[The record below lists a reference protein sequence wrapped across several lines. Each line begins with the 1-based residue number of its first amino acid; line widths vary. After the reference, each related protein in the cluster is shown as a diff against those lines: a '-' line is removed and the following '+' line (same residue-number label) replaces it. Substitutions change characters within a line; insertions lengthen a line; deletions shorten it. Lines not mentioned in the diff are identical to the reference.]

1 MMQKKT
7 AINYDFLEDIISI
20 ESYKEDGKTECS
32 NRIAEE
38 LTSIGFKVNIHTDY
52 GAPIIYASYNAKA
65 DKDILFYMHYDV
77 KPAGEISAWNTSPF
91 KLHYD
96 AKKNKFYGRGT
107 GDDKGQIYA
116 AVMGIKQAILSG
128 EPLNYNI
135 NLVVEGNEES
145 GSPGLEA
152 FVEKEMGSRLYDKVI
167 VLDSH
172 WLMDS
177 PVIFLGCRGQLDA
190 TIAYDDE
197 RMSNNYHAGNFGGI
211 YKGACRY
218 LLGVMDKFLAE
229 AENIIDNANV
239 DGEVDKVDMYDGI
252 HAINEADKADIT
264 NATKTYD
271 IKNAVSMT
279 YYSSG
284 DAKRSLIPKVAT
296 ARIDV
301 RYVDVKV
308 VEEILELLDN
318 YSSIYG
324 ITYDIKQRADGFYNS
339 ADTQEISLIKD
350 IIEKVTSL
358 EVKVKDYCGA
368 YLPLNKMQAINGII
382 YVIPL
387 AQSDENN
394 HAPNENIAVDNVLYG
409 IEIINRILTYKL

>member
-1 MMQKKT
+1 MQKKT

-20 ESYKEDGKTECS
+20 ESYKEGGKIECS

-38 LTSIGFKVNIHTDY
+38 LTSIGFKVNIHIGY
-52 GAPIIYASYNAKA
+52 GAPIIYASYNANA

-77 KPAGEISAWNTSPF
+77 KPAGDISFWNTSPF

-96 AKKNKFYGRGT
+96 VKKNKLYGRGT
-107 GDDKGQIYA
+107 GDNKGQIYA
-116 AVMGIKQAILSG
+116 VVMGNKQAILSG
-128 EPLNYNI
+128 KSLNYNI
-135 NLVVEGNEES
+135 NLVMEGDEES

-152 FVEKEMGSRLYDKVI
+152 FVENEIGCRPYDKV
-167 VLDSH
+167 VVFDSH

-177 PVIFLGCRGQLDA
+177 PVIYLGCRGQLDA
-190 TIAYDDE
+190 TISYDDE
-197 RMSNNYHAGNFGGI
+197 RMNNNYHAGNFGGI

-218 LLGVMDKFLAE
+218 LLGVMEKFLSE
-229 AENIIDNANV
+229 AEIIIDSVNAASTV
-239 DGEVDKVDMYDGI
+239 
-252 HAINEADKADIT
+252 DKADIT

-271 IKNAVSMT
+271 IKNAVSIT

-284 DAKRSLIPKVAT
+284 DAKRSLIPKTAT

-308 VEEILELLDN
+308 VEEILELLGK
-318 YSSIYG
+318 YSSTYG
-324 ITYDIKQRADGFYNS
+324 ITYDIKQREDGFYNRT
-339 ADTQEISLIKD
+339 DIQEISIMKD
-350 IIEKVTSL
+350 IIEEVTSL

-368 YLPLNKMQAINGII
+368 YLPLNKMQAISGDI

-387 AQSDENN
+387 AQTDENN

-409 IEIINRILTYKL
+409 IEIVNRILTYKL

>member
-1 MMQKKT
+1 
-7 AINYDFLEDIISI
+7 
-20 ESYKEDGKTECS
+20 
-32 NRIAEE
+32 
-38 LTSIGFKVNIHTDY
+38 
-52 GAPIIYASYNAKA
+52 
-65 DKDILFYMHYDV
+65 
-77 KPAGEISAWNTSPF
+77 
-91 KLHYD
+91 
-96 AKKNKFYGRGT
+96 
-107 GDDKGQIYA
+107 
-116 AVMGIKQAILSG
+116 
-128 EPLNYNI
+128 
-135 NLVVEGNEES
+135 
-145 GSPGLEA
+145 
-152 FVEKEMGSRLYDKVI
+152 
-167 VLDSH
+167 
-172 WLMDS
+172 
-177 PVIFLGCRGQLDA
+177 
-190 TIAYDDE
+190 
-197 RMSNNYHAGNFGGI
+197 
-211 YKGACRY
+211 
-218 LLGVMDKFLAE
+218 
-229 AENIIDNANV
+229 
-239 DGEVDKVDMYDGI
+239 
-252 HAINEADKADIT
+252 
-264 NATKTYD
+264 
-271 IKNAVSMT
+271 MT